1 VTGPVTRTIDPDEN
15 KDWKFDWTD
24 RLETAETIS
33 SHTVLVGTGLTLG
46 THVQASKTVTVWLS
60 AGVANSVVTVTCRVV
75 TSLGRTY
82 EDKIVISVR
91 AL

>member
-1 VTGPVTRTIDPDEN
+1 MTGPVTRTIDPDEN

-24 RLETAETIS
+24 RLEATETIS

-46 THVQASKTVTVWLS
+46 THANTTKTVVVWLS
-60 AGVANSVVTVTCRVV
+60 AGVASSVVKVTCRVV

-82 EDKIVISVR
+82 EDDIVISVQ
-91 AL
+91 AK

>member
-1 VTGPVTRTIDPDEN
+1 VT
-15 KDWKFDWTD
+15 
-24 RLETAETIS
+24 
-33 SHTVLVGTGLTLG
+33 LVGSGLTLG
-46 THVQASKTVTVWLS
+46 TNVHTTKTVTVWLS